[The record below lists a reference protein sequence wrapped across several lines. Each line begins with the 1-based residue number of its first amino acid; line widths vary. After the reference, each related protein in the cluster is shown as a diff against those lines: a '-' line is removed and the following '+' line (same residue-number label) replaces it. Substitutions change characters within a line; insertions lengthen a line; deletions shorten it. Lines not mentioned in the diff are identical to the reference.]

1 VHGKGGYAAGVRVLG
16 CIADL
21 MFSTKLRDAAR
32 HLGHECEIVRRADDV
47 SGRLADADLVVVDL
61 GIASGGA
68 LEAVQAAREAGVATV
83 AYGEHVRADVLQ
95 AARDAG
101 ADQVLTR
108 FEFTKQLPALLGA

>member
-1 VHGKGGYAAGVRVLG
+1 VRVLG

-21 MFSTKLRDAAR
+21 MFSTRLRDAAR
-32 HLGHECEIVRRADDV
+32 ELGHDCQIVRRAGDV
-47 SGRLADADLVVVDL
+47 PGQLAGVDLLVVDL
-61 GIASGGA
+61 MIASGGA
-68 LEAVQAAREAGVATV
+68 LELVEAAREAGVVTV
-83 AYGEHVRADVLQ
+83 AYGEHVQAEVLQ

>member
-1 VHGKGGYAAGVRVLG
+1 VRVLG

-32 HLGHECEIVRRADDV
+32 HLGHECEIVRRAQDV
-47 SGRLADADLVVVDL
+47 PGRLGGTDLVVVDL
-61 GIASGGA
+61 MIASGGA
-68 LEAVQAAREAGVATV
+68 LEAVEAAREAGVVTV
-83 AYGEHVRADVLQ
+83 AYGEHIQAEVLQ

-108 FEFTKQLPALLGA
+108 FEFTRQLPALLGA